1 MKKTSKLLLSLL
13 LALVFVFQLAAPMA
27 SAAPANGVEVSD
39 SVYLNYRLTA
49 EVAKT
54 EGEGTEFAQINGEDE
69 DSKLGGTCEVTLGD
83 EAVSRD
89 GASAFLS
96 SVLNGKDIGIEV
108 PSGYY
113 VSALCLCADGSEASA
128 VDLLEYATADAS
140 SANLTLTSDALTVT
154 EDETRYLNSERV
166 TGDANTAPSF
176 VLDIRLSK
184 IDPDAPI
191 KVTDGSGNE
200 LSSTQAPEAAA
211 PEAHQHFAG
220 WKLTY
225 ENGSSVL
232 VDAGAAIAPY
242 ANCKLEAVF
251 ENNVYPVTVS
261 ANSPT
266 IELGQTAEFTASV
279 ESAELSDLSITDP
292 EFTLKD
298 KDENTVSQD
307 ALTAGTYTLLVSGG
321 RIMSGGED
329 ITAYCNISYVP
340 GTLTVNAAQAD
351 PAPTPIAITITAN
364 PPIPDG
370 DGSTFKADGY
380 TVTPADALIDGD
392 KIQEGSVTLTVSKD
406 AEGKWVCT
414 PSGAVITDAADAE
427 VAENKYAI
435 TYVAGSTEPIAVQA
449 DPIEITIT
457 AKPPK
462 FDVEKNEYWE
472 DGCTSEGLLPDD
484 KLSVTYDIK
493 VENGKCTSTPKTV
506 TITRTVDG
514 AETDVTASYAITP
527 VSSASIDLPTLTIKA
542 NTPKYDSANKKFVED
557 GFVQIPATLDSGDTV
572 ASVAYTIGAD
582 NKCTPSGAVIKNAD
596 NKDVTNKYF
605 ITYEPSEAGVIP
617 ADPTRGTLTITAKS
631 REWTYDGKAHTCTDY
646 EVSGLVDGDTV
657 KSVTF
662 KSTSTITDAG
672 TQKNEID
679 TVIIKDKD
687 GNDVTAQYTL
697 DSKPG
702 ELKVNK
708 RSITMSVGNVN
719 ITNGSTF
726 TISSSTVKVT
736 LSGDGLAEN
745 QKLSVTCKI
754 YQNGKALD
762 SAKDEGTYEL
772 RITGYEFKDAGGNTV
787 SKDNYNVTT
796 NNGTLTIKKDAKNLP
811 LTITAKDG
819 TWTYDGKAHT
829 CTDYEVSG
837 LVDGDTVKS
846 VTFKST
852 STITDAGTAKNEID
866 KVVIVDKN
874 GNAVDSGKYKV
885 SLAAGTLTVKKYPLT
900 IKAESAS
907 KTYDGKA
914 LENKNV
920 TAGKLASTDHKLSVS
935 YTVYNSKGN
944 KVNSPIEVGTYTK
957 KITDYKI
964 MSGSVDVT
972 KNYDVKTEDGTLTIK
987 SSDKNNSNSPK
998 TGDESNLG
1006 LWIGLLAFSA
1016 VVVLAVVVFIVIK
1029 NKKKNSETYDDY
1041 EDTDDND
1048 GSSDDNQ

>member
-1 MKKTSKLLLSLL
+1 M
-13 LALVFVFQLAAPMA
+13 
-27 SAAPANGVEVSD
+27 
-39 SVYLNYRLTA
+39 
-49 EVAKT
+49 
-54 EGEGTEFAQINGEDE
+54 
-69 DSKLGGTCEVTLGD
+69 
-83 EAVSRD
+83 
-89 GASAFLS
+89 
-96 SVLNGKDIGIEV
+96 NGKDIGIEV

-672 TQKNEID
+672 T
-679 TVIIKDKD
+679 
-687 GNDVTAQYTL
+687 
-697 DSKPG
+697 
-702 ELKVNK
+702 
-708 RSITMSVGNVN
+708 
-719 ITNGSTF
+719 
-726 TISSSTVKVT
+726 
-736 LSGDGLAEN
+736 
-745 QKLSVTCKI
+745 
-754 YQNGKALD
+754 
-762 SAKDEGTYEL
+762 
-772 RITGYEFKDAGGNTV
+772 
-787 SKDNYNVTT
+787 
-796 NNGTLTIKKDAKNLP
+796 
-811 LTITAKDG
+811 
-819 TWTYDGKAHT
+819 
-829 CTDYEVSG
+829 
-837 LVDGDTVKS
+837 
-846 VTFKST
+846 
-852 STITDAGTAKNEID
+852 AKNEID